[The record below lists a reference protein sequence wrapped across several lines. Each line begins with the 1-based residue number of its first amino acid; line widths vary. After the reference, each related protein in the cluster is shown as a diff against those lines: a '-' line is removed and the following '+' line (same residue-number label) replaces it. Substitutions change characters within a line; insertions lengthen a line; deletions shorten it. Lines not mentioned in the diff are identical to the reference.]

1 MRKGAIVLFKDG
13 YCFQSYGWKFL
24 RPLGKL
30 QNILD
35 HLEEYEVDEISIIR
49 PVRMNDSD
57 NSFYSDLKILSKL
70 KTSTPISFGGGL
82 LNYQRVKDSRILPF
96 ERLVF
101 SSQLFLND
109 SNLIKKSSE
118 LLGRQAILG
127 CLPFKFVNNDLN
139 IFDSSENIF
148 KPFNNLNYKQ
158 LDLCDEILT
167 YDTHNEGFRNSFDKR
182 IFENDYLKKRKI
194 IVSGGAFSFN
204 KYEIS
209 KFNIASKLI
218 ENKALHQEYSIKRLH
233 EK

>member
-30 QNILD
+30 QNILN

-57 NSFYSDLKILSKL
+57 NSFYSDLKVLSKL

-118 LLGRQAILG
+118 LLGRQAIMG
-127 CLPFKFVNNDLN
+127 CLPFNFINGKLMIFNSKENKFYLFEDLN
-139 IFDSSENIF
+139 
-148 KPFNNLNYKQ
+148 LNQ
-158 LDLCDEILT
+158 LDLCDEILI
-167 YDTHNEGFRNSFDKR
+167 YDTFNEGFPNQFNDKIFD
-182 IFENDYLKKRKI
+182 NNYLKTRKLI
-194 IVSGGAFSFN
+194 ISGGI
-204 KYEIS
+204 IS
-209 KFNIASKLI
+209 KKNLEESHVNIASVLI
-218 ENKALHQEYSIKRLH
+218 ENRVLHKEFSIKR
-233 EK
+233 

>member
-57 NSFYSDLKILSKL
+57 NSFYSDLKVLSKM

-109 SNLIKKSSE
+109 N
-118 LLGRQAILG
+118 
-127 CLPFKFVNNDLN
+127 V
-139 IFDSSENIF
+139 
-148 KPFNNLNYKQ
+148 
-158 LDLCDEILT
+158 
-167 YDTHNEGFRNSFDKR
+167 
-182 IFENDYLKKRKI
+182 
-194 IVSGGAFSFN
+194 
-204 KYEIS
+204 
-209 KFNIASKLI
+209 
-218 ENKALHQEYSIKRLH
+218 
-233 EK
+233 